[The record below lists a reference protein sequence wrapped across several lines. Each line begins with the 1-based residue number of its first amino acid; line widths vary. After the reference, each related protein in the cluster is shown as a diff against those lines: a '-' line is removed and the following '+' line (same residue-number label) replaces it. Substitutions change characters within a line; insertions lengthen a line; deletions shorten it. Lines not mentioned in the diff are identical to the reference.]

1 MERYDAK
8 LHEERDK
15 SEFRDKG
22 CRKSTI
28 KTAYGEVSYDRHVY
42 QVRDEKGLGRYSL
55 DEKVVTAGLH
65 KASDF
70 QKIRE
75 NMGSCFLWRGIKE
88 SLRGLRLCAK
98 KTVARL
104 P

>member
-1 MERYDAK
+1 MERYDGK
-8 LHEERDK
+8 LHEERNK

-22 CRKSTI
+22 CRRSNI

-42 QVRDEKGLGRYSL
+42 QVRDEKGLRRYSL
-55 DEKVVTAGLH
+55 DGKVVTAGFH

-75 NMGSCFLWRGIKE
+75 SMGSGFLWQ
-88 SLRGLRLCAK
+88 SLSK
-98 KTVARL
+98 ARHFCMMEL
-104 P
+104 PTIT